1 MDKII
6 VPGEVQRA
14 KYFRCSTRKM
24 LVYQIL
30 GAWYN
35 NSDSLCD
42 LFIFREVWSLRAAQ
56 FKILVRCL
64 IIPDYYR
71 G

>member
-42 LFIFREVWSLRAAQ
+42 LFLLEKLGV
-56 FKILVRCL
+56 
-64 IIPDYYR
+64 
-71 G
+71 